1 MSQRSP
7 LRPCLG
13 NLTTPMAKA
22 VGCCWRQGA
31 VCEKCTENASLS
43 TLLHCSA
50 LTPPI
55 LMEKCWQRRV
65 FSALFANSTLTST
78 AAYSFSHG
86 CCKVPKTW
94 AEGASLRH
102 VAITLSFRRASL
114 SKLRLTIFELFFACI
129 LPTKYKNQ
137 NVSTKP
143 PPNLLWLAAVKRRPA
158 VMQPTLQTRV
168 CRFQEEK
175 QP

>member
-1 MSQRSP
+1 MQGLCKELFHP
-7 LRPCLG
+7 
-13 NLTTPMAKA
+13 AKF
-22 VGCCWRQGA
+22 C
-31 VCEKCTENASLS
+31 
-43 TLLHCSA
+43 LHCSYAYEAKTAFLLENGKHESGAWVA
-50 LTPPI
+50 LQP
-55 LMEKCWQRRV
+55 V
-65 FSALFANSTLTST
+65 
-78 AAYSFSHG
+78 SFSQQLA
-86 CCKVPKTW
+86 KVSS
-94 AEGASLRH
+94 EGASLRH

-175 QP
+175 QS